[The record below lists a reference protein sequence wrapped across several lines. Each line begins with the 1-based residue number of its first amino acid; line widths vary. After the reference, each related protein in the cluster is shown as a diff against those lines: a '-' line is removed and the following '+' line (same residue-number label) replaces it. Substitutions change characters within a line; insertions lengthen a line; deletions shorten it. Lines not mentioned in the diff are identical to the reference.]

1 MPEQPQPQP
10 QPQKQKRARKA
21 RPKAFSNLTFA
32 EKLRFHPF
40 YSVWALGSLLFWMLP
55 GVITII
61 YYVLPTPPF
70 IPAVAMRGFAF
81 TTSVLVSMIAL
92 GAFFFIDTKSPPRPL
107 SERTL
112 QQHLNTAYL
121 TFVCVILFGFMWL
134 LFLNG
139 PASLVLHLVA
149 PKESRSMTEQVA
161 KTDYVRWR
169 DSSCRGLWVAEL
181 EGSNALWSRRMCGIT
196 YNNYNDYRD
205 GGTVKLDGK
214 VSWFGIQYDA
224 YAFEPSDGQQKKP

>member
-1 MPEQPQPQP
+1 MPEQPQL
-10 QPQKQKRARKA
+10 QPQKKKRTRKA
-21 RPKAFSNLTFA
+21 RPKAFFNLTFA
-32 EKLRFHPF
+32 EKFQQYPF
-40 YSVWALGSLLFWMLP
+40 YSAWAICSMMFWMLP

-61 YYVLPTPPF
+61 YYMLPMPPF

-81 TTSVLVSMIAL
+81 ITSVLVSMIAL
-92 GAFFFIDTKSPPRPL
+92 GAFFFIDVKSPPRPL

-121 TFVCVILFGFMWL
+121 TVVCVILFGFMWL

-169 DSSCRGLWVAEL
+169 DSSCTGLWVAEL
-181 EGSNALWSRRMCGIT
+181 EGSNALWSRRLCGIT
-196 YNNYNDYRD
+196 YNVYNEYRD

-214 VSWFGIQYDA
+214 VSWFGIQYNA
-224 YAFEPSDGQQKKP
+224 YAFASSDSQHKQP